1 MATQKPSRLK
11 ARDNY
16 SEEDIKKALEDIEEL
31 GLSMRAAGRKYGIP
45 ESTLR
50 HKRSGYHPISKKM
63 GPKTVLT
70 DAEEEVLVAYIKGSI
85 RRANPVTKKNIID
98 AVSTILRTER
108 EEGIERATPPSFTDK
123 PKKKWWQ
130 LFRQRHPTVTYRTPE
145 TLTTSRKSISKQV
158 ILQWFADT
166 QSFFV
171 EEGMTEALHDPSRNF
186 NIDESGFSLSPK
198 QGRVLAI
205 KGEKHVF
212 EESSAQHK
220 TNITVLAN
228 VCADGRIP
236 PPMIIYPRK
245 RISAHMGENFPEGY
259 DCCVGKSEKGYITIE
274 TLYEYLCNSFNDWL
288 NDNNVQRPIIIW
300 TDWHETRNNYYLAKQ
315 LQLLNIVLYG
325 LPPNTT
331 HMMQPLDVSVFGP
344 LKKSWSRGAKEFEH
358 QNPDSMITQVNFAKV
373 FLPIYYNCVSAD
385 NIKAGFKKCGLC
397 PFDQDAPDYSKIE
410 SASSQREDP
419 STIFE
424 GIDCGECSFIVQP
437 KLYFNSNYDKAAKI
451 KPKYSASP
459 MEIVRLF
466 RSVTQTETAPTKHD
480 PVFNVSEAQAIIRRF
495 TEEASDEIFD
505 RFEKISSMMK

>member
-16 SEEDIKKALEDIEEL
+16 SEEDIKKALDHIEEL

-70 DAEEEVLVAYIKGSI
+70 DTEEEVLVAYIKGSI

-145 TLTTSRKSISKQV
+145 TLTTSRKNISKQV
-158 ILQWFADT
+158 ILQWFANT

-171 EEGMTEALHDPSRNF
+171 EEGMMEALHDPSRNF

-259 DCCVGKSEKGYITIE
+259 DCC
-274 TLYEYLCNSFNDWL
+274 
-288 NDNNVQRPIIIW
+288 
-300 TDWHETRNNYYLAKQ
+300 
-315 LQLLNIVLYG
+315 
-325 LPPNTT
+325 
-331 HMMQPLDVSVFGP
+331 
-344 LKKSWSRGAKEFEH
+344 
-358 QNPDSMITQVNFAKV
+358 
-373 FLPIYYNCVSAD
+373 
-385 NIKAGFKKCGLC
+385 
-397 PFDQDAPDYSKIE
+397 
-410 SASSQREDP
+410 
-419 STIFE
+419 
-424 GIDCGECSFIVQP
+424 
-437 KLYFNSNYDKAAKI
+437 AAKI

-466 RSVTQTETAPTKHD
+466 RKHSSGFAASRESERKGDNASVSKTDVE
-480 PVFNVSEAQAIIRRF
+480 
-495 TEEASDEIFD
+495 
-505 RFEKISSMMK
+505 

>member
-63 GPKTVLT
+63 GPKMVLT

-145 TLTTSRKSISKQV
+145 TLTTSRKNISKQV

-171 EEGMTEALHDPSRNF
+171 EEGMMEALHDPSRNF

-259 DCCVGKSEKGYITIE
+259 DCCVGKSEKGYITFE

-437 KLYFNSNYDKAAKI
+437 KLYFNSNYDI
-451 KPKYSASP
+451 
-459 MEIVRLF
+459 
-466 RSVTQTETAPTKHD
+466 
-480 PVFNVSEAQAIIRRF
+480 
-495 TEEASDEIFD
+495 
-505 RFEKISSMMK
+505 